1 MDKRYIVPYRDMYN
15 IHNLITK
22 INKNYS
28 LCFDKKNKCFLI
40 MNFSNNEEICL
51 MFKEFNFNIIER
63 LQKTQISNAKNIFR
77 KIDESNEK
85 LFYQKEKQLKNNVY
99 TRIEDLNWLS
109 KRTNIILPSDIKKI
123 VEV

>member
-1 MDKRYIVPYRDMYN
+1 
-15 IHNLITK
+15 
-22 INKNYS
+22 
-28 LCFDKKNKCFLI
+28 

-51 MFKEFNFNIIER
+51 MFKKFNFNIIER

-109 KRTNIILPSDIKKI
+109 KRTNKILPSDIKKI

>member
-1 MDKRYIVPYRDMYN
+1 
-15 IHNLITK
+15 
-22 INKNYS
+22 
-28 LCFDKKNKCFLI
+28 

-109 KRTNIILPSDIKKI
+109 KRTNKILPSDIKKI